1 MDILDDS
8 NLRSADYEP
17 ASALLSVEDDIGEVL
32 APSQL
37 RRSRRRQWREPH
49 LNITS
54 FVDVLSV
61 LLFFLLSV
69 ATLDKLGSHD
79 VALPQQTESFAQES
93 KLELKNLS
101 LSLARNGL
109 KLRAL
114 VTPEGKPPE
123 VLNLDLPIHD
133 GRYDLDRLQGELLR
147 LKGNYKTDEA
157 IILMV
162 GDDVHFDWIVKVM
175 DTVRERVVY
184 TNGQQQVTTLFPQV
198 SLSDYLVDVDREA

>member
-17 ASALLSVEDDIGEVL
+17 ASALLSVEEDTGDFIP
-32 APSQL
+32 PSQL
-37 RRSRRRQWREPH
+37 RRSGRRHWREPV

-79 VALPQQTESFAQES
+79 VALPQQTENFSQQS
-93 KLELKNLS
+93 TVELKNLS
-101 LSLARNGL
+101 LALARSGL
-109 KLRAL
+109 KLRGL
-114 VTPEGKPPE
+114 VTPQGKAPE
-123 VLNLDLPIHD
+123 VLSLELPIRD
-133 GRYDLDRLQGELLR
+133 GRYDLDRLQQELLR
-147 LKGNYKTDEA
+147 LKGTYKTDDA

-162 GDDVHFDWIVKVM
+162 GDDVNFDWVVKVM
-175 DTVRERVVY
+175 DTVRERVAFQ
-184 TNGQQQVTTLFPQV
+184 NGAQQVTTLFPEV
-198 SLSDYLVDVDREA
+198 SLSDYLVDTEA

>member
-1 MDILDDS
+1 MDILDDA

-17 ASALLSVEDDIGEVL
+17 ASALLAVEEDIGDVL
-32 APSQL
+32 TPSQL
-37 RRSRRRQWREPH
+37 RRSRRRQWREPV

-69 ATLDKLGSHD
+69 ATLEKLGAHD
-79 VALPQQTESFAQES
+79 VALPQQTENFSQDS

-109 KLRAL
+109 KLRGL
-114 VTPEGKPPE
+114 VTPEGKQPE
-123 VLNLDLPIHD
+123 VLAVELPIRD
-133 GRYDLDRLQGELLR
+133 GGYDLERLQAELLR
-147 LKGNYKTDEA
+147 LKGGYKTDDA

-162 GDDVHFDWIVKVM
+162 GDDVNFDWIVKVM
-175 DTVRERVVY
+175 DTVRERVIFQ
-184 TNGQQQVTTLFPQV
+184 NGVQQVTTLFPQV
-198 SLSDYLVDVDREA
+198 SLSDYLVDTEA

>member
-8 NLRSADYEP
+8 NLRKADYDP
-17 ASALLSVEDDIGEVL
+17 ASALLSLEEDVGDIL
-32 APSQL
+32 PPSQL
-37 RRSRRRQWREPH
+37 RRSGRRRWQEPN

-79 VALPQQTESFAQES
+79 VALPQQTESFSQES

-109 KLRAL
+109 KLRGL
-114 VTPEGKPPE
+114 VTPEGKQPE
-123 VLNLDLPIHD
+123 VLNVDLPIRD
-133 GRYDLDRLQGELLR
+133 GRYDLDRLQQELLR
-147 LKGNYKTDEA
+147 LKGSYKTDEA
-157 IILMV
+157 IIVMV
-162 GDDVHFDWIVKVM
+162 ADDVHFDWIVKVM
-175 DTVRERVVY
+175 DTVRERVVFHIGAQ
-184 TNGQQQVTTLFPQV
+184 TVTTLFPLV

>member
-17 ASALLSVEDDIGEVL
+17 ASALLSVEEDSSDVL
-32 APSQL
+32 PPSKL
-37 RRSRRRQWREPH
+37 RRSGRRRWQEPN

-79 VALPQQTESFAQES
+79 VALPQQTESFTQES

-101 LSLARNGL
+101 ISLAHNGL
-109 KLRAL
+109 RLRGL
-114 VTPEGKPPE
+114 VMPEGKPPE
-123 VLNLDLPIHD
+123 VLSLELPIRD
-133 GRYDLDRLQGELLR
+133 GRYDLDRLQQELLR
-147 LKGNYKTDEA
+147 LKGTYKTDQA

-162 GDDVHFDWIVKVM
+162 GDDVHFDWVVKVM
-175 DTVRERVVY
+175 DIVRERVAFQ
-184 TNGQQQVTTLFPQV
+184 NAAQQVTTLFPQV

>member
-8 NLRSADYEP
+8 NLRKADYDP
-17 ASALLSVEDDIGEVL
+17 ASALLSLEEDVGDIL
-32 APSQL
+32 PPSQL
-37 RRSRRRQWREPH
+37 RRSGRRRWQEPN

-79 VALPQQTESFAQES
+79 VALPQQTESFSQES

-101 LSLARNGL
+101 ISLAHNGL
-109 KLRAL
+109 RLRGL
-114 VTPEGKPPE
+114 VTPEGKSPE
-123 VLNLDLPIHD
+123 VLSLELPIRD
-133 GRYDLDRLQGELLR
+133 GRYDLDRLQQELLR
-147 LKGNYKTDEA
+147 LKGSYKTDEA

-175 DTVRERVVY
+175 DTVRERVAFQ
-184 TNGQQQVTTLFPQV
+184 NGAQQVTTLFPQV

>member
-17 ASALLSVEDDIGEVL
+17 ASALLSVEEHIGDVL
-32 APSQL
+32 PPSKL
-37 RRSRRRQWREPH
+37 RRSGRRQWREPV

-79 VALPQQTESFAQES
+79 VALPKQTENFSQQS
-93 KLELKNLS
+93 TVELKNLS
-101 LSLARNGL
+101 LALARSGL
-109 KLRAL
+109 KLRGL
-114 VTPEGKPPE
+114 VTPEGKSPE
-123 VLNLDLPIHD
+123 VLSLELPIRD
-133 GRYDLDRLQGELLR
+133 GRYDLDRLQQELLR
-147 LKGNYKTDEA
+147 LKGTYKTDEA

-162 GDDVHFDWIVKVM
+162 GDDVNFDWVVKVM
-175 DTVRERVVY
+175 DIVRERVAFQ
-184 TNGQQQVTTLFPQV
+184 NGAQQVTTLFPDV
-198 SLSDYLVDVDREA
+198 SLSDYLVDTEA